1 MLFAN
6 LLFAVCYFAVFYTEE
21 NIKVAKNS
29 DCGNIHTLD
38 TSIVTPINVTT
49 QIKLDIENI
58 CKCCNY
64 KCRNIYN
71 FNRHLLS
78 AKHKKKCTAQTCEN
92 IETEINYKDMF
103 IKMITE
109 NKELHKLLIDQQK
122 QISELIPIVGNNNTI
137 IGNNNNTTNNKNN
150 FNINVFLN
158 ENCKDAL
165 TINEFIDNIKISMD
179 NLMLTKNKGIVEC
192 INNILMENIKKLSLH
207 ERPIHCTDVKRETMY
222 IKCDSEKNDQHDG
235 LPHWVKDIKN
245 EKIKLALEK
254 ISHVQNKALQQWV
267 DENPNWENNSS
278 KVEEYMILI
287 NKCTS
292 DLTEDKR
299 EDKIIRNLCKEVY
312 IDK

>member
-1 MLFAN
+1 MKINENKKITYKYICELCDYKCRKMCDFNKHN
-6 LLFAVCYFAVFYTEE
+6 LTQKHNRNKMKINE

-29 DCGNIHTLD
+29 DCGNIHTFD

-122 QISELIPIVGNNNTI
+122 QIGELIPIVGNNNKLLGI
-137 IGNNNNTTNNKNN
+137 I
-150 FNINVFLN
+150 IL
-158 ENCKDAL
+158 L
-165 TINEFIDNIKISMD
+165 IIKII
-179 NLMLTKNKGIVEC
+179 L
-192 INNILMENIKKLSLH
+192 ILMSF
-207 ERPIHCTDVKRETMY
+207 
-222 IKCDSEKNDQHDG
+222 
-235 LPHWVKDIKN
+235 
-245 EKIKLALEK
+245 
-254 ISHVQNKALQQWV
+254 
-267 DENPNWENNSS
+267 
-278 KVEEYMILI
+278 
-287 NKCTS
+287 
-292 DLTEDKR
+292 
-299 EDKIIRNLCKEVY
+299 
-312 IDK
+312 

>member
-1 MLFAN
+1 MTDDLIAERSKKF
-6 LLFAVCYFAVFYTEE
+6 
-21 NIKVAKNS
+21 
-29 DCGNIHTLD
+29 
-38 TSIVTPINVTT
+38 
-49 QIKLDIENI
+49 I
-58 CKCCNY
+58 CERCDY
-64 KCRNIYN
+64 KSNKKSE
-71 FNRHLLS
+71 FTRHLGTQKHKLLIETDILIAENTENTKILYNCS
-78 AKHKKKCTAQTCEN
+78 CGKSYKHYQSLWKHKKKCTTQTCEN

-109 NKELHKLLIDQQK
+109 NKELRK
-122 QISELIPIVGNNNTI
+122 QISQLIPIVGNNN
-137 IGNNNNTTNNKNN
+137 NNTTNKNTTNKNN
-150 FNINVFLN
+150 FNINIFLN

-165 TINEFIDNIKISMD
+165 TINQFIDNIKISMD
-179 NLMLTKNKGIVEC
+179 NLMITKNKGIVEG

-222 IKCDSEKNDQHDG
+222 IKCDSEKNSEHDG

-278 KVEEYMILI
+278 KVEEYMLLI